1 MGILIATTEKESQA
15 AGAMSAVD
23 SSTNKWFDAAARG
36 ECGWICPDCCI
47 SAPKGMPDEC
57 MVGCQRC
64 TEIIKRDKARA
75 NQPSK
80 GGDCNG

>member
-1 MGILIATTEKESQA
+1 MGILIVTTNTAGDIAATISA
-15 AGAMSAVD
+15 AD
-23 SSTNKWFDAAARG
+23 SVTNKWFDAAARG

-75 NQPSK
+75 NQPPK
-80 GGDCNG
+80 GKV

>member
-1 MGILIATTEKESQA
+1 MGVLIVPTTTGADIANATSA
-15 AGAMSAVD
+15 ADSA
-23 SSTNKWFDAAARG
+23 TKKWFDAAARG

-47 SAPKGMPDEC
+47 SAPEGMPDEC

-80 GGDCNG
+80 NED